1 VSPARSI
8 DELLRDAVEARASDL
23 HLTVGIPPMLRIS
36 GTLRALGDA
45 RLAPEDT
52 ARLAYSMFNDYRKER
67 FEQTW
72 DVDFSYAVAA
82 VGRFR
87 VNVYRQRG
95 SIGLVARVIPDR
107 VPSIEDLNLPP
118 MLKELTRRPR
128 GLILV
133 TGPTGHGKSTT
144 LAAMIGFINDE
155 RNAHIMT
162 IEDPIEYVFPHRT
175 SIVNQREVGND
186 TQTFLNALRAVL
198 REDPNVIVVGEMR
211 DLETIAATLTIAE
224 TGHLVF
230 ATLHTANA
238 AQSIDRMIDVFPPHQ
253 QQQIRVQLSGVLEA
267 VLSQQLLTAQLPADL
282 PSAPLPATMKLEPPA
297 AMTSKQAEAAAET
310 PETGI
315 GAGAFLH
322 ATHRVPAMEIMM
334 ATPAIRNL
342 IREGKTHQISS
353 TVQTG
358 SQYGMQTMD
367 QALFMLYR
375 RGLIS
380 ADLALSRAIY
390 PDDLRRTIER
400 DRAGSAAP
408 APGATPRA

>member
-1 VSPARSI
+1 M
-8 DELLRDAVEARASDL
+8 AVEGRASDL
-23 HLTVGIPPMLRIS
+23 HATVGIPPMLRIS
-36 GTLRALGDA
+36 GTLQPVDETRLG
-45 RLAPEDT
+45 PEDT
-52 ARLAYSMFNDYRKER
+52 ASLAYSMFNDYHKER

-72 DVDFSYAVAA
+72 DIDFSYAVAG

-95 SIGLVARVIPDR
+95 SVGLVARVIPDR
-107 VPSIEDLNLPP
+107 VPSIEDLNLPLI
-118 MLKELTRRPR
+118 LKELTRKPR

-133 TGPTGHGKSTT
+133 TGPTGCGKSTT
-144 LAAMIGFINDE
+144 LAAMIGFINDD

-162 IEDPIEYVFPHRT
+162 IEDPIEYVFPHGT
-175 SIVNQREVGND
+175 SVVNQREVGND
-186 TQTFLNALRAVL
+186 TQSFLNALRAVL

-211 DLETIAATLTIAE
+211 DLETMAAALTIAE

-253 QQQIRVQLSGVLEA
+253 QQQIRVQLSTVLEA
-267 VLSQQLLTAQLPADL
+267 VLSQQLLVVQEMPGT
-282 PSAPLPATMKLEPPA
+282 
-297 AMTSKQAEAAAET
+297 AET
-310 PETGI
+310 PENGV
-315 GAGAFLH
+315 GSGAFLRS
-322 ATHRVPAMEIMM
+322 TNRVPAMEIMM

-358 SQYGMQTMD
+358 SQFGMQTMD
-367 QALFMLYR
+367 QALFLLYK

-390 PDDLRRTIER
+390 PDDLRRMIER
-400 DRAGSAAP
+400 DRAAP
-408 APGATPRA
+408 TASGVTPRF

>member
-1 VSPARSI
+1 MSPAGGRPAAGGPALDGASAI
-8 DELLRDAVEARASDL
+8 DALLRQAVEAKASDL
-23 HLTVGIPPMLRIS
+23 HLTVGVPPMIRVS
-36 GTLRALGDA
+36 GTLRPLGES
-45 RLAPEDT
+45 RLVPDDT
-52 ARLAYSMFNDYRKER
+52 ARLAHSMFNDYRKTR
-67 FEQTW
+67 FEETW
-72 DVDFSYAVAA
+72 DVDFSYAVAGL
-82 VGRFR
+82 GRFR

-95 SIGLVARVIPDR
+95 SVGVVARVIPER

-118 MLKELTRRPR
+118 ILKELTRKPR

-162 IEDPIEYVFPHRT
+162 IEDPIEYVFPHRK

-186 TQTFLNALRAVL
+186 TQSFPNALRAVL

-211 DLETIAATLTIAE
+211 DLETIAAALTIAE

-238 AQSIDRMIDVFPPHQ
+238 AQSIDRVIDVFPPHQ
-253 QQQIRVQLSGVLEA
+253 QQQVRVQLSSVLEA
-267 VLSQQLLTAQLPADL
+267 VLSQQLLSAQTA
-282 PSAPLPATMKLEPPA
+282 
-297 AMTSKQAEAAAET
+297 AEAVPGVEN
-310 PETGI
+310 GI
-315 GAGAFLH
+315 GSGAFLR
-322 ATHRVPAMEIMM
+322 ATNRVPAMEIMM

-358 SQYGMQTMD
+358 GQYGMQTMD
-367 QALFMLYR
+367 QALFLLYK
-375 RGLIS
+375 RGLIT

-390 PDDLRRTIER
+390 PDDLRRTIDR
-400 DRAGSAAP
+400 DRSGSAAP
-408 APGATPRA
+408 ASGGR

>member
-8 DELLRDAVEARASDL
+8 NDLLRLAVEAGASDL
-23 HLTVGIPPMLRIS
+23 HVTVGIPAMLRVS
-36 GTLRALGDA
+36 GTLRPLDET
-45 RLAPEDT
+45 RLTPEET
-52 ARLAYSMFNDYRKER
+52 ARLAHGMFNDYRKER

-72 DVDFSYAVAA
+72 DVDFSYAVTG

-95 SIGLVARVIPDR
+95 SVGLVARIIPDR

-118 MLKELTRRPR
+118 LLKDLTRKPR
-128 GLILV
+128 GLVLV

-155 RNAHIMT
+155 RTAHIMT
-162 IEDPIEYVFPHRT
+162 IEDPIEYVFPHQK

-186 TQTFLNALRAVL
+186 TQSFLNALRAVL

-211 DLETIAATLTIAE
+211 DLETMAAALTIAE

-238 AQSIDRMIDVFPPHQ
+238 AQSIDRMIDVFPPNQ
-253 QQQIRVQLSGVLEA
+253 QQQIRVQLSTVLEA
-267 VLSQQLLTAQLPADL
+267 VLSQQLLAVQPMTETA
-282 PSAPLPATMKLEPPA
+282 
-297 AMTSKQAEAAAET
+297 
-310 PETGI
+310 
-315 GAGAFLH
+315 GAVASGLGSGAFLR
-322 ATHRVPAMEIMM
+322 ATNRVPAMEIMM

-353 TVQTG
+353 TIQTG

-367 QALFMLYR
+367 QALFVLYK

-390 PDDLRRTIER
+390 PDDLRRTIDR

-408 APGATPRA
+408 TGSPRA

>member
-1 VSPARSI
+1 
-8 DELLRDAVEARASDL
+8 
-23 HLTVGIPPMLRIS
+23 MLRVS
-36 GTLRALGDA
+36 GTLRPLDQP
-45 RLAPEDT
+45 RLTPEDT
-52 ARLAYSMFNDYRKER
+52 AGLAYSMFNEYRKEC

-72 DVDFSYAVAA
+72 DVDFSYAVAG

-95 SIGLVARVIPDR
+95 SVGLVARVIPDR
-107 VPSIEDLNLPP
+107 VPSIEDLNLPQT
-118 MLKELTRRPR
+118 LKELTRRPR

-144 LAAMIGFINDE
+144 LAAMIGFINQD
-155 RNAHIMT
+155 RNAHIVT
-162 IEDPIEYVFPHRT
+162 IEDPIEYVFPHAK

-186 TQTFLNALRAVL
+186 TQSFLNALRAVL

-211 DLETIAATLTIAE
+211 DLETIAAALTVAE

-238 AQSIDRMIDVFPPHQ
+238 AQSIDRVVDVFPPHQ
-253 QQQIRVQLSGVLEA
+253 QQQIRVQFSSVIEA
-267 VLSQQLLTAQLPADL
+267 VLSQQLLVVHDAARGDG
-282 PSAPLPATMKLEPPA
+282 PA
-297 AMTSKQAEAAAET
+297 AGE
-310 PETGI
+310 P
-315 GAGAFLH
+315 GAGGFLH
-322 ATHRVPAMEIMM
+322 ATNRIPAMEIMV

-367 QALFMLYR
+367 QALFLLYK
-375 RGLIS
+375 RGLIG
-380 ADLALSRAIY
+380 ADVALSRAMY
-390 PDDLRRTIER
+390 PDDLRKTIER
-400 DRAGSAAP
+400 DRDASVAP
-408 APGATPRA
+408 ATGTTLR

>member
-1 VSPARSI
+1 MSPARSI
-8 DELLRDAVEARASDL
+8 NDLLRAAVEAGASDL
-23 HLTVGIPPMLRIS
+23 HVTVGLPPMLRVS
-36 GTLRALGDA
+36 GTLRPINET
-45 RLAPEDT
+45 RLSPEET
-52 ARLAYSMFNDYRKER
+52 ARLAYGMFNDYRKER

-72 DVDFSYAVAA
+72 DVDFSYAVGA

-95 SIGLVARVIPDR
+95 SVGLCARVIPDR

-118 MLKELTRRPR
+118 ILKELTRKPR
-128 GLILV
+128 GLVLV

-162 IEDPIEYVFPHRT
+162 IEDPIEYVFPHHK

-186 TQTFLNALRAVL
+186 TQNFPNALRAVL
-198 REDPNVIVVGEMR
+198 REDPNVIVIGEMR
-211 DLETIAATLTIAE
+211 DLETIAAALTIAE

-238 AQSIDRMIDVFPPHQ
+238 AQSVDRVIDVFPPNQ
-253 QQQIRVQLSGVLEA
+253 QQQIRVQLSTVVEA
-267 VLSQQLLTAQLPADL
+267 VLSQQLLAVQP
-282 PSAPLPATMKLEPPA
+282 M
-297 AMTSKQAEAAAET
+297 AE
-310 PETGI
+310 
-315 GAGAFLH
+315 GAGAVENGIGSGDFLR
-322 ATHRVPAMEIMM
+322 ATNRVPAMEIMM

-367 QALFMLYR
+367 QALFMLYK

-390 PDDLRRTIER
+390 HDDLRRTIDR

-408 APGATPRA
+408 APGAGPRV